1 MVSQKIKNIY
11 LLGCKELWS
20 LWRDPVMLIL
30 IVYTFTVAVYTA
42 ATAMPDSLNMAPIA
56 IVDEDHSTLSERL
69 SSAFYPPY
77 FLPQTTEL
85 NHMDAGMDAGE
96 FTFALNIPVNFQE
109 DILAGREA
117 TIQVNVDATR
127 MTQAMV
133 GAGYI
138 QQIILSEVNEYV
150 LRHREISTLPVE
162 LEMRARFNPVLDQKW
177 FGSVMQIINNVAML
191 SIILTGAALIRERE
205 HGTIEHLM
213 VMPVTVFEIMM
224 SKVWSMSLVVL
235 LAAFLGLKLVVQ
247 IILKVPIEGNLWL
260 FFFGALLTLFATT
273 SMGIYLA
280 TMSKSMPQFGL
291 LMMLTL
297 IPMQMLSGG
306 MTPRESMP
314 EVLQNVML
322 IAPTTHFVELAQAI
336 LYRNAG
342 LSVVWPAFLWL
353 IGIGTVFFYVAW
365 KRFKD
370 TIHTMA

>member
-1 MVSQKIKNIY
+1 
-11 LLGCKELWS
+11 
-20 LWRDPVMLIL
+20 
-30 IVYTFTVAVYTA
+30 
-42 ATAMPDSLNMAPIA
+42 
-56 IVDEDHSTLSERL
+56 
-69 SSAFYPPY
+69 
-77 FLPQTTEL
+77 
-85 NHMDAGMDAGE
+85 
-96 FTFALNIPVNFQE
+96 
-109 DILAGREA
+109 
-117 TIQVNVDATR
+117 

-247 IILKVPIEGNLWL
+247 IILKVPIEGICGCSFRSIINLIRDYFDGYL
-260 FFFGALLTLFATT
+260 FGDHVQVNAA
-273 SMGIYLA
+273 IW
-280 TMSKSMPQFGL
+280 P

-365 KRFKD
+365 NALRTLF
-370 TIHTMA
+370 IPWLSHTSNMSYVEKVSVGGGQADIV

>member
-1 MVSQKIKNIY
+1 MFSQKIQNIY
-11 LLGCKELWS
+11 QLGCKELWS

-30 IVYTFTVAVYTA
+30 IIYTFTVAIYTA
-42 ATAMPDSLNMAPIA
+42 ATAMTDSLNMAPIA
-56 IVDEDHSTLSERL
+56 IVDEDHSTLSERIT
-69 SSAFYPPY
+69 SAFYPPY
-77 FLPQTTEL
+77 FIPQSTEL
-85 NHMDAGMDAGE
+85 NYMDLGMDAGE

-109 DILAGREA
+109 DVLAGKEA
-117 TIQVNVDATR
+117 AVQVNVDATR
-127 MTQAMV
+127 MSQAMT

-138 QQIILSEVNEYV
+138 QQIIQSEVSEYV
-150 LRHREISTLPVE
+150 LHNREVSSMPVE
-162 LEMRARFNPVLDQKW
+162 LEMRARFNPLLDQKW
-177 FGSVMQIINNVAML
+177 FGSVMEIINNVAML

-205 HGTIEHLM
+205 HGTVEHLM

-235 LAAFLGLKLVVQ
+235 IAAFTGLKLVVQ
-247 IILKVPIEGNLWL
+247 LALQVPVEGTLLL

-291 LMMLTL
+291 LMMLIL
-297 IPMQMLSGG
+297 IPMEMLSGG

-314 EVLQNVML
+314 EVLQYLML

-342 LSVVWPAFLWL
+342 LNIVWPSFLWL
-353 IGIGTVFFYVAW
+353 VGIAVLFFYVAW

-370 TIHTMA
+370 TIHTMT

>member
-1 MVSQKIKNIY
+1 MFSQKIQNIY
-11 LLGCKELWS
+11 QLGCKELWS

-30 IVYTFTVAVYTA
+30 IIYTFTVAIYTA
-42 ATAMPDSLNMAPIA
+42 ATAMTDSLNMAPIA
-56 IVDEDHSTLSERL
+56 IVDEDHSTLSERIT
-69 SSAFYPPY
+69 SAFYPPY
-77 FLPQTTEL
+77 FIPQSTEL
-85 NHMDAGMDAGE
+85 NYMDAGMDAGE

-109 DILAGREA
+109 DVLAGKEA
-117 TIQVNVDATR
+117 AIQVNVDATR
-127 MTQAMV
+127 MSQAMT

-138 QQIILSEVNEYV
+138 QQIIQSEVSEYV
-150 LRHREISTLPVE
+150 LHSREVSSMPVE
-162 LEMRARFNPVLDQKW
+162 LEMRARFNPLLDQKW
-177 FGSVMQIINNVAML
+177 FGSVMEIINNVAML

-205 HGTIEHLM
+205 HGTVEHLM

-235 LAAFLGLKLVVQ
+235 IAAFAALKLVVQ
-247 IILKVPIEGNLWL
+247 LALQVPIEGNLLL

-291 LMMLTL
+291 LMMLIL
-297 IPMQMLSGG
+297 IPMEMLSGG

-314 EVLQNVML
+314 EVLQYLML

-342 LSVVWPAFLWL
+342 LNIVWPSFLWL
-353 IGIGTVFFYVAW
+353 VGIAVLFFYVAW

-370 TIHTMA
+370 TIHTMT

>member
-1 MVSQKIKNIY
+1 MFSQKIQNIY
-11 LLGCKELWS
+11 QLGCKELWS

-30 IVYTFTVAVYTA
+30 IIYTFTVAIYTA
-42 ATAMPDSLNMAPIA
+42 ATAMTDSLNMAPIA
-56 IVDEDHSTLSERL
+56 IVDEDHSSLSERI

-77 FLPQTTEL
+77 FIPQSTEL
-85 NHMDAGMDAGE
+85 NYMDAGMDAGE
-96 FTFALNIPVNFQE
+96 FTFAVNIPVNFQE
-109 DILAGREA
+109 DVLAGNEA
-117 TIQVNVDATR
+117 AIQVNVDATR
-127 MTQAMV
+127 MSQAMI

-138 QQIILSEVNEYV
+138 QQIVQSEVSEYV
-150 LRHREISTLPVE
+150 LHSREVSSMPVE
-162 LEMRARFNPVLDQKW
+162 LEMRARFNPTLDQKW
-177 FGSVMQIINNVAML
+177 FGSVMEIINNVAML

-205 HGTIEHLM
+205 HGTVEHLM
-213 VMPVTVFEIMM
+213 VIPVTVFEIMM

-235 LAAFLGLKLVVQ
+235 LAAFVGLKLVVQ
-247 IILKVPIEGNLWL
+247 LALKVPIEGNLWL

-291 LMMLTL
+291 LMMLIL
-297 IPMQMLSGG
+297 IPMEMLSGG

-314 EVLQNVML
+314 QFLQYFML

-342 LSVVWPAFLWL
+342 LNIVWPSFIWL
-353 IGIGTVFFYVAW
+353 VGIAVVFFYVAW

-370 TIHTMA
+370 TIHTMT

>member
-56 IVDEDHSTLSERL
+56 IVDEDHSTLSERI

-85 NHMDAGMDAGE
+85 SHMDAGMDAGE

>member
-56 IVDEDHSTLSERL
+56 IVDEDHSTLSERI